1 MTRDPLGRMLFILAY
16 FHHVVATHF
25 TYVFISFINDMH
37 IVSPIS
43 NAVLVF
49 LQLYVKFITLGLS
62 I

>member
-1 MTRDPLGRMLFILAY
+1 MTSDPLGRMLFILAY
-16 FHHVVATHF
+16 FDLVAATHL
-25 TYVFISFINDMH
+25 TYVFFSFANDMH

-43 NAVLVF
+43 NTVLVF